1 VVVWKSLALL
11 SVVEDVESAIGEEL
25 DVTVSTYVE
34 LQSKSDPD

>member
-1 VVVWKSLALL
+1 MVVWKSLALL